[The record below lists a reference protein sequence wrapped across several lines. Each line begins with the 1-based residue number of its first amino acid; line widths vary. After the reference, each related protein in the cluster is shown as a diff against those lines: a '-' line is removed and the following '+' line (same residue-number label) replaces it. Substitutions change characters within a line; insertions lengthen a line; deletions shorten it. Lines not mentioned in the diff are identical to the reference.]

1 MLFIQVQQRPF
12 HSRLKVT
19 KTKRK
24 PFFPPYTAT
33 GIPLPEN
40 LLPESDFPITTSSTS
55 TEQPAEKLSP
65 VWVPEHSESDKESST
80 LADLF
85 PPRNETGEDD
95 DDDDDDKKNYF
106 PNGEHLGHVYFPDD
120 NNKIK
125 LPVGPK
131 PSGTKL
137 ILPQTSTTVTTTT
150 TTTTTTKVPTTTTAS
165 TTMKPETFI
174 GPIRPPRPTFQQKP
188 DEIIL
193 TTKKP
198 PPILPTTR
206 KPLYGPGLVFDDR
219 PANVVTAATFRPP
232 ASKNPDVFDVVVTA
246 NQNFGNSGQPVVAE
260 DDNALIHGKPQND
273 FSGKYLFYL
282 RY

>member
-1 MLFIQVQQRPF
+1 
-12 HSRLKVT
+12 
-19 KTKRK
+19 
-24 PFFPPYTAT
+24 
-33 GIPLPEN
+33 
-40 LLPESDFPITTSSTS
+40 
-55 TEQPAEKLSP
+55 
-65 VWVPEHSESDKESST
+65 

-85 PPRNETGEDD
+85 PPRNVTDEEEEEDD
-95 DDDDDDKKNYF
+95 DDDDEKKNYF
-106 PNGEHLGHVYFPDD
+106 PNNEHLGHVYFPDD
-120 NNKIK
+120 KDKIK

-137 ILPQTSTTVTTTT
+137 ILPQTTTPVTTTT
-150 TTTTTTKVPTTTTAS
+150 TTTTTTEPATTTTPS
-165 TTMKPETFI
+165 TTQKPETFI

-193 TTKKP
+193 TTKS
-198 PPILPTTR
+198 PILPTTR

-246 NQNFGNSGQPVVAE
+246 NQNFGNSGQSAAVAE

-273 FSGKYLFYL
+273 YSGKYVF
-282 RY
+282 